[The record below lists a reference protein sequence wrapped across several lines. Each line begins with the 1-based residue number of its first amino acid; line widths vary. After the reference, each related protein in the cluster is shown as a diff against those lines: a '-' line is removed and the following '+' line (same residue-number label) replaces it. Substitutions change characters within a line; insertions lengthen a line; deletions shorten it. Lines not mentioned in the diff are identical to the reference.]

1 MFFTNFNNYSKF
13 IEIHFYFSFL
23 TLEAS
28 IFISLNFLYLFLLQ
42 THLTSLKQQL
52 SGELYDSA
60 LVKALYATDASVYR
74 ELPYAVAIPKTTV
87 DIKCLIDFARSNG
100 VSIIP
105 RAAGTS
111 LAGQC
116 VGDGIVVDV
125 SKYMNAILEI
135 NTQEQWVRVQPGVVR
150 DELNEFLKP
159 YGFFFGPNTST
170 ANRCTMGGM
179 VGNNSCGSTSIE
191 YGSTRDHTLAIK
203 AILSDGSE
211 VEFSDLTQD
220 EFKSKTQGNSL
231 EANLY
236 KQIHAELNNPVIR
249 TQIKDRYPKASISRR
264 NTGYAVDALMHT
276 NVFEHTEESFNF
288 SKLLCGSEGTLAFT
302 TELKLQIV
310 PLPKPFQVVLN
321 AHFNSITESLQSTLV
336 AMKLAP
342 SACELM
348 DKTILDCTKDNLT
361 QQKNRFFV
369 EGDPEAILMVEFRG
383 DNLEDAKAQAKALE
397 TQLKA
402 AQLGYAY
409 ALVEGDDC
417 NKVWDLRKAGLG
429 LLANIPGDA
438 KAVACIEDTAV
449 DLEDLP
455 LYIEAF
461 TALMKSYHQKA
472 VYYAHAGAGELH
484 LRPIL
489 NLKSSSDVSLFR
501 SISEAS
507 AKLVK
512 SYQGALSGEH
522 GDGRVRSEFI
532 PLVLGEDNYQLL
544 KRIKSTWDPLV
555 LFNPG
560 KIVNAVPMD
569 KALRYEADQ
578 SIPNLETLYNF
589 ESTGGILTTVEK
601 CNGSGD
607 CRKLSFA
614 GGTMCPSYRAT
625 LDEKDSTRGRANV
638 LREFLTQNTK
648 DNPFNHP
655 EIKQAMDLC
664 VSCKAC
670 KSECPSNVDMASLKA
685 EFLYQ
690 YQKTN
695 PVSLRS
701 KLIAHNAKINTIA
714 HKFSRT
720 YNFIGTKSW
729 FKSLIGVHS
738 QRSLP
743 KLRSKTFR
751 QWFSK
756 VKQHNQPKSV
766 YLFCDEYTNHFD
778 VELGKKTVL
787 LLNKLGYK
795 VHIPMH
801 SESARAY
808 ISKGFLKEAKT
819 IATENVSIFSALVS
833 DEITLI
839 GIEPSAILGFR
850 DEYPNLVDATLKTT
864 AENLAQN
871 VFTIEEFLTN
881 EINAQKIDVSKFT
894 TKAETVYYHGHCHQ
908 KALSSNVFAETVLA
922 LPLNYKV
929 ETVDSGCCGMAG
941 SFGYEKEHYDLS
953 QQIGEDRLF
962 PSLRKLNTEVIIS
975 ASGTSCRHQIS
986 DGVHKIALH
995 PIEVLYNALN

>member
-1 MFFTNFNNYSKF
+1 
-13 IEIHFYFSFL
+13 
-23 TLEAS
+23 
-28 IFISLNFLYLFLLQ
+28 LQ

-52 SGELYDSA
+52 SGELYDSD
-60 LVKALYATDASVYR
+60 LVKTLYATDASVYR
-74 ELPYAVAIPKTTV
+74 ELPYAVAIPKTTE
-87 DIKCLIDFARSNG
+87 DIKYLIEFAHSNAL
-100 VSIIP
+100 SIIP

-135 NTQEQWVRVQPGVVR
+135 NIQDQWVRVQPGVVR
-150 DELNEFLKP
+150 DELNVFLKP

-191 YGSTRDHTLAIK
+191 YGSTRDHTLAVK
-203 AILSDGSE
+203 AILSDGSD
-211 VEFSDLTQD
+211 VEFSPLSKE
-220 EFKSKTQGNSL
+220 EFNLKTQGTSL
-231 EANLY
+231 ESDLY
-236 KQIHAELNNPVIR
+236 KHMYSELDNPMIR
-249 TQIKDRYPKASISRR
+249 DHIKSGYPKASITRR
-264 NTGYAVDALMHT
+264 NTGYAVDALMDT
-276 NVFEHTEESFNF
+276 NVFTESNDAFNF
-288 SKLLCGSEGTLAFT
+288 SKLLCGSEGTLAFI
-302 TELKLQIV
+302 TEIKLKIV

-321 AHFNSITESLQSTLV
+321 AHFDSITESLHATLV
-336 AMKLAP
+336 AMKQSP

-348 DKTILDCTKDNLT
+348 DKTILDCTKDNIT

-383 DNLEDAKAQAKALE
+383 DSLEEAKQHAKALE
-397 TQLKA
+397 TNLKTS
-402 AQLGYAY
+402 QLGYAY
-409 ALVEGDDC
+409 KLVEGEGCD
-417 NKVWDLRKAGLG
+417 KVWDLRKAGLG

-449 DLEDLP
+449 ALDDLP

-489 NLKSSSDVSLFR
+489 NLKSSTDIELFR
-501 SISEAS
+501 AISEAS

-512 SYQGALSGEH
+512 SFKGALSGEH

-544 KRIKSTWDPLV
+544 KRIKSTWDPSSI
-555 LFNPG
+555 FNPG

-569 KALRYEADQ
+569 TSLRYEADTD
-578 SIPNLETLYNF
+578 ITKIDTLYNF
-589 ESTGGILTTVEK
+589 KSTGGILHTVEK

-648 DNPFNHP
+648 ENPFDHP
-655 EIKQAMDLC
+655 EIKEAMELC

-701 KLIAHNAKINTIA
+701 KLIAHNAKINAIA
-714 HKFSRT
+714 QRFAGF
-720 YNFIGTKSW
+720 YNFIGKSTW
-729 FKSLIGVHS
+729 FKSLIGVHPK
-738 QRSLP
+738 RSLP
-743 KLRSKTFR
+743 TLHSQTLG
-751 QWFSK
+751 QWFQSVQQK
-756 VKQHNQPKSV
+756 KYSKSV

-778 VELGKKTVL
+778 VEIGKKTIL
-787 LLNKLGYK
+787 LLNKLGYN
-795 VHIPMH
+795 VLMLDH

-808 ISKGFLKEAKT
+808 ISKGFLEEAKT
-819 IATENVSIFSALVS
+819 IATENVSTFSSLVS
-833 DEITLI
+833 KDTPLV

-850 DEYPNLVDATLKTT
+850 DEYPNLVDAPLKST
-864 AENLAQN
+864 ADDLAQN
-871 VFTIEEFLTN
+871 VFTIEEFLAN
-881 EINAQKIDVSKFT
+881 EMKANKIDVSKFT
-894 TKAETVYYHGHCHQ
+894 TKTETIYYHGHCHQ
-908 KALSSNVFAETVLA
+908 KALSSNTYAETILSI
-922 LPLNYKV
+922 PSNFKV
-929 ETVDSGCCGMAG
+929 KSIDSGCCGMAG
-941 SFGYEKEHYDLS
+941 SFGYEKEHYKLS

-962 PSLRKLNTEVIIS
+962 PSLRELKSKEIVS
-975 ASGTSCRHQIS
+975 ASGTSCRHQIK
-986 DGVHKIALH
+986 DGVNKTALH